1 MSQSAPND
9 PAKEQ
14 RLTALFANFVQS
26 QTNLALLMLGRVP
39 HPQTGE
45 HLHDPESARLFIDQL
60 EMIQER
66 TRGNL
71 SPQETEFINSA
82 LTMLRLAFVEALNQP
97 APPPATAPAN
107 AAPAAEKVAAPA
119 PEENAEPTKRFSKK
133 Y

>member
-1 MSQSAPND
+1 MSQSAPSD

-26 QTNLALLMLGRVP
+26 QANLALLMLGRVP

-82 LTMLRLAFVEALNQP
+82 LTMLRLAFVEAINQP
-97 APPPATAPAN
+97 APQPATAPVN

-119 PEENAEPTKRFSKK
+119 PEEPAEPTKRFSKK